1 MVRFVVEICC
11 KNANIVSRNP
21 SFHKF
26 MWSNLWS
33 AYIPTLDLHGVE
45 PVSQIMHICENLRFV
60 WQSYFAAKFSF
71 LMRSKIS
78 IIFFTHMPKQW
89 KSCVYFTLHLLHNLK
104 LVQPTHH
111 FSLYILLPHVRIF
124 SDCCMV
130 LPLCPC
136 VCLFSFYK
144 HKKM

>member
-1 MVRFVVEICC
+1 
-11 KNANIVSRNP
+11 
-21 SFHKF
+21 
-26 MWSNLWS
+26 
-33 AYIPTLDLHGVE
+33 
-45 PVSQIMHICENLRFV
+45 MHICENLRFV

-104 LVQPTHH
+104 LVQPAHH

-144 HKKM
+144 HKKKCKISIALTISYFTSICFNFLYFNLQSVLNHLCPYRNKLSDHQLLLQM